1 MKFKKVEI
9 SAFRIF
15 TDQDKGEFDFTN
27 TDGEAVDFVSIYAPN
42 GFGKTSFYDAVEWCV
57 TNNVQRFWQN
67 EGLTK
72 ESLSSL
78 GEISEE
84 GKVRLLK
91 NTKVADSVIPFVKIE
106 TDTEQL
112 SRELRVHGNARN
124 DIAAKASFEKGDF
137 RQVILSQEWI
147 SSFLKESNGEHRYHI
162 FMQNPALVELAD
174 YYKQVAALGP
184 ATRSL
189 IAELQKAIHE
199 KQAAIV
205 ILDEGDLLEAV
216 NTLIIDLQKKGER
229 HSQVALSASPKDV
242 LDFNNQIT
250 DRVADLAAAQDR
262 VGAYLRNIDEV
273 KSALSIHFESIA
285 KREDVVNAILQ
296 NRQVLIK
303 FAQLQAHE
311 NDKNTKE
318 GLRNVSAKEREEL
331 EKLVLQCNEYERVKT
346 IIEQK
351 TIEKN
356 QAKAAL
362 NHAEGLLSQL
372 SVDEQELLARL
383 SGINET
389 ISSLETSINSLPD
402 LTKDLQE
409 TENGF
414 QQTENEIRRLNGEIT
429 GHRTTFEESERNQTP
444 YLEAIIYLN
453 ARDYSNS
460 HITSLADLTGDLALL
475 VEKSKQLTELKQQQI
490 TAENNIQAQNE
501 FSTTLRDFIQQGLV
515 IANEQKT
522 GTCPLCTSV
531 FDSYEALVDK
541 ILHNNYLSLRTQ
553 ELMQSLSSVQQKVN
567 DRQKDIT
574 DIVISLSDACNKA
587 IQNQQRVSEDA
598 QKAIQSLEVK
608 RAEQEQ
614 FNKGY
619 RATFN
624 AIQAILTGLSLN
636 DYTQKL
642 HTEKKIAETSKE
654 RVSLELQDAQ
664 HRIKL
669 HKEEQNSANSKIAA
683 IEKDITSQSLNEGFL
698 SVLTWFK
705 NNLPTTAVSKAV
717 LETKMME
724 LSANINSIFEQSK
737 GIQNEIDA
745 LQNELAIYSQQ
756 HVTDILQVLEDERV
770 ELSSAILAFDSFFLR
785 SFSFNAENV
794 SMESLSNHLQSLEQS
809 QKVAIDSNLALI
821 TEYRKLQEYNKNLMP
836 FLQSEN
842 AKLEIR
848 QLNRDV
854 EELETIVLP
863 YVEKERKSLQQF
875 LEKQIEAYF
884 YTTLINQIYKKID
897 PHPDF
902 KEVKFISDFESENPR
917 LDVFV
922 TNSNDEQMLIPNL
935 YFSTAQINILSLSI
949 FLASALN
956 SNNYDC
962 IFVDD
967 PIQSMDSINVL
978 STIDL
983 IRGIVANQKKQ
994 VILSTHDSNFHNLLK
1009 KKIPQDHFKS
1019 KFIEFETFGKVKV
1032 D

>member
-106 TDTEQL
+106 TDIGEL

-124 DIAAKASFEKGDF
+124 DISAKTSFEKGDF

-147 SSFLKESNGEHRYHI
+147 SSFLKESNGEHRYRI

-184 ATRSL
+184 ATKSQ
-189 IAELQKAIHE
+189 IAELQKSIHE
-199 KQAAIV
+199 KQAAII

-216 NTLIIDLQKKGER
+216 NTLIIDLQKKGEK
-229 HSQVALSASPKDV
+229 HSQVTLSASPKDV

-250 DRVADLAAAQDR
+250 DRMADLMSAQER
-262 VGAYLRNIDEV
+262 AGVYLRSIDEG

-285 KREDVVNAILQ
+285 KRQAVLNDILQ
-296 NRQVLIK
+296 KREVLIK
-303 FAQLQAHE
+303 FGQLQAHE

-318 GLRNVSAKEREEL
+318 GLRNMVAKEREDL
-331 EKLVLQCNEYERVKT
+331 EKLLVQYNEYERVKN

-351 TIEKN
+351 STEKN
-356 QAKAAL
+356 QSKAAL
-362 NHAEGLLSQL
+362 NNVEHLLSQL
-372 SVDEQELLARL
+372 SMNEQELLARL
-383 SGINET
+383 SGFNET
-389 ISSLETSINSLPD
+389 LSSLETSINNLPN
-402 LTKDLQE
+402 LAKDLKD
-409 TENGF
+409 TENVL
-414 QQTENEIRRLNGEIT
+414 QKTENEIRRLNDEISSNKT
-429 GHRTTFEESERNQTP
+429 VFEENERSKMP
-444 YLEAIIYLN
+444 YLDAIVYLN
-453 ARDYSNS
+453 AGNFSDI
-460 HITSLADLTGDLALL
+460 HITSLADLAGDFALL
-475 VEKSKQLTELKQQQI
+475 VEKNKQLNDFKQQLVI
-490 TAENNIQAQNE
+490 AENNIQAHNE
-501 FSTTLRDFIQQGLV
+501 FGTTLRDFIQQGLV

-522 GTCPLCTSV
+522 ATCPLCTSV
-531 FDSYEALVDK
+531 FDSYEALIDK

-553 ELMQSLSSVQQKVN
+553 ELMQLLSTAQQKLN
-567 DRQKDIT
+567 DGQKDIT
-574 DIVISLSDACNKA
+574 DIVKSLSNVCNIA
-587 IQNQQRVSEDA
+587 IHNQQQVSEDV
-598 QKAIQSLEVK
+598 QRSIQSLEIK
-608 RAEQEQ
+608 RIEQEQ
-614 FNKGY
+614 FNRSY
-619 RATFN
+619 RVTFN
-624 AIQAILTGLSLN
+624 GIQAILTGLSLD
-636 DYTQKL
+636 DYAKKL
-642 HTEKKIAETSKE
+642 HIEKKETETSKE
-654 RVSLELQDAQ
+654 KVSLELQDVERQ
-664 HRIKL
+664 IKL
-669 HKEEQNSANSKIAA
+669 CKDEQNSSNSKIAA
-683 IEKDITSQSLNEGFL
+683 IEKDITSQSLNEDFI
-698 SVLTWFK
+698 SVLAWFK
-705 NNLPTTAVSKAV
+705 SNLPTTAVSKAA
-717 LETKMME
+717 LETKVIE
-724 LSANINSIFEQSK
+724 LSANINAILEQSK
-737 GIQNEIDA
+737 DIQSTIDV

-756 HVTDILQVLEDERV
+756 RVIENLQTLENEKI
-770 ELSSAILAFDSFFLR
+770 ELSSGILAFESFFLR
-785 SFSFNAENV
+785 SFSFKAENE
-794 SMESLSNHLQSLEQS
+794 SIESLSNHLQSLEQS
-809 QKVAIDSNLALI
+809 QKATIDRNEPLI

-836 FLQSEN
+836 FLQSEK

-848 QLNRDV
+848 QLNKDV
-854 EELETIVLP
+854 EELETNVLP

-994 VILSTHDSNFHNLLK
+994 IILSTHDSNFHNLLK
-1009 KKIPQDHFKS
+1009 KKIPQGHFKS
-1019 KFIEFETFGKVKV
+1019 KFIEFETFGKVKI

>member
-15 TDQDKGEFDFTN
+15 TDQDRGEFDFTN

-67 EGLTK
+67 EVLTK

-91 NTKVADSVIPFVKIE
+91 NTKVADSVVPFVKIE
-106 TDTEQL
+106 TDTGQL

-147 SSFLKESNGEHRYHI
+147 SSFLKESDGEHRYRI

-184 ATRSL
+184 ATKSH
-189 IAELQKAIHE
+189 IAVLQKAIHE
-199 KQAAIV
+199 KQAAII

-242 LDFNNQIT
+242 LDFNNHIT
-250 DRVADLAAAQDR
+250 DRVADLTAAQDR
-262 VGAYLRNIDEV
+262 GGVYLRSIDEG

-285 KREDVVNAILQ
+285 RRQDVVNAILQ

-303 FAQLQAHE
+303 FGQLQAHE

-318 GLRNVSAKEREEL
+318 GLRNVAAKEREEL
-331 EKLVLQCNEYERVKT
+331 EKLLLQYNEYERVKT

-351 TIEKN
+351 SIEKN
-356 QAKAAL
+356 QSKAAL
-362 NHAEGLLSQL
+362 NNAERLLSQISL
-372 SVDEQELLARL
+372 NEQELLARL
-383 SGINET
+383 SGINEA
-389 ISSLETSINSLPD
+389 ISSLETSINNLPD
-402 LTKDLQE
+402 LTKDLQG
-409 TENGF
+409 TENGL
-414 QQTENEIRRLNGEIT
+414 QQTENEIRRLNDEIAS
-429 GHRTTFEESERNQTP
+429 HRTVFEESERNQIP

-453 ARDYSNS
+453 DRNFSDI
-460 HITSLADLTGDLALL
+460 HITSLADLAGDFALL
-475 VEKSKQLTELKQQQI
+475 VEKNKQLNGLKQQLV
-490 TAENNIQAQNE
+490 TTENNIQAHNE
-501 FSTTLRDFIQQGLV
+501 FGTTLRDFIQQGLV

-531 FDSYEALVDK
+531 FDSYETLVDK

-553 ELMQSLSSVQQKVN
+553 ELMQLLSSAQQKLN
-567 DRQKDIT
+567 DGQKDIT
-574 DIVISLSDACNKA
+574 DIVKSLTDACDKA
-587 IQNQQRVSEDA
+587 IQNQQRVGEDA
-598 QKAIQSLEVK
+598 QRAIQSLEIK
-608 RAEQEQ
+608 RTEHEQ
-614 FNKGY
+614 FNRNY

-636 DYTQKL
+636 DYAQKL
-642 HTEKKIAETSKE
+642 HTEKKVTETSKE
-654 RVSLELQDAQ
+654 KISLELQDAERQ
-664 HRIKL
+664 IKL
-669 HKEEQNSANSKIAA
+669 YKDEQNSANSKIAA
-683 IEKDITSQSLNEGFL
+683 IEKDITSQSLNEDFI

-705 NNLPTTAVSKAV
+705 SNLPTTAVSKAA

-724 LSANINSIFEQSK
+724 ISSNINAIFEQSK
-737 GIQNEIDA
+737 DIQSAIDA
-745 LQNELAIYSQQ
+745 LQNELAIYNQQ
-756 HVTDILQVLEDERV
+756 RVIDILQASEDERV
-770 ELSSAILAFDSFFLR
+770 ELSSAILAFESFFLR
-785 SFSFNAENV
+785 SFSFNAENA
-794 SMESLSNHLQSLEQS
+794 SIELLSNHLQALEQS
-809 QKVAIDSNLALI
+809 QKATIDGNEALI

-836 FLQSEN
+836 FLQSEK

-848 QLNRDV
+848 QLNKDV

-956 SNNYDC
+956 SSNYDC

-994 VILSTHDSNFHNLLK
+994 IILSTHDSNFHNLLK
-1009 KKIPQDHFKS
+1009 KKIPQEHFKS